1 MAMTEDEIR
10 DAARRS
16 FRVYAQKKR
25 WANRVLGSAVA
36 LLKQGAEVSRISPER
51 FDAIVREEMDEAL
64 QRMKADEAASHP
76 VAAALSEGS

>member
-16 FRVYAQKKR
+16 FRVYTQKQR
-25 WANRVLGSAVA
+25 WASRVLGNAVA

-51 FDAIVREEMDEAL
+51 FDAIVREEMAEAR
-64 QRMKADEAASHP
+64 QRMEADEAASHP
-76 VAAALSEGS
+76 VAAVLSEAS